1 MSHKRSPKVPTKDSF
16 VSDQA
21 GEYQGARW
29 MARLQHATTRR
40 AIELLG
46 DVRIGGGIPYGTM
59 RAGAVLDV
67 GCGNG
72 FSTEVAMQAGFL
84 LVVGVEISL
93 DMLAL
98 RHLPNPVVQA
108 DMAKMPFRDGTF
120 SFVISISA
128 MNFLSQDI
136 EDAALTR
143 RVYDAFARQV
153 HALIAPGGRGVVE
166 FYPKTPAELGV
177 ITRAFGSRSG
187 FQGFLVIDKP
197 GTRKEQKFLIF
208 RKQDA

>member
-1 MSHKRSPKVPTKDSF
+1 MSRKRSPKVPTKDSF
-16 VSDQA
+16 VS
-21 GEYQGARW
+21 GEAEAYQSARW

-40 AIELLG
+40 GLELLG
-46 DVRIGGGIPYGTM
+46 DERVGGAIPRADIAAGT
-59 RAGAVLDV
+59 VLDI

-72 FSTEVAMQAGFL
+72 FSTEIILESDFPV
-84 LVVGVEISL
+84 VVGIEISA

-98 RHLPNPVVQA
+98 RHLPNPVIQA
-108 DMAKMPFRDGTF
+108 DMAYLPFRDGTF
-120 SFVISISA
+120 TFVISISA

-136 EDAALTR
+136 EDVTFAR
-143 RVYDAFARQV
+143 KIYDAFARQV
-153 HALIAPGGRGVVE
+153 YALLTPGGRGVVE
-166 FYPKTPAELGV
+166 FYPKSPDDLDA

-208 RKQDA
+208 RK

>member
-1 MSHKRSPKVPTKDSF
+1 MSHKRSPKVPTRDSF
-16 VSDQA
+16 VADEA
-21 GEYQGARW
+21 AAYQGARW

-40 AIELLG
+40 ALDLLG
-46 DVRIGGGIPYGTM
+46 DERLGGGIPLGAKA
-59 RAGAVLDV
+59 AGAVLDI

-72 FSTEVAMQAGFL
+72 FSTEVIMESGFR
-84 LVVGVEISL
+84 VAVGIEISA

-108 DMAKMPFRDGTF
+108 DMARLPFRDGTF

-128 MNFLSQDI
+128 MNFLSQDV
-136 EDAALTR
+136 EDITLAR
-143 RVYDAFARQV
+143 KIYDTFARQV
-153 HALIAPGGRGVVE
+153 YALLTPGGRGVVE
-166 FYPKTPAELGV
+166 FYPKSPAELDA

-197 GTRKEQKFLIF
+197 GTRKEQKFLVF
-208 RKQDA
+208 RK

>member
-1 MSHKRSPKVPTKDSF
+1 MSRKRSPKVPTRDSF

-21 GEYQGARW
+21 RAYQGARW

-40 AIELLG
+40 ALELLG
-46 DVRIGGGIPYGTM
+46 DEKIGGGISPDAK
-59 RAGAVLDV
+59 REGAVLDA

-72 FSTEVAMQAGFL
+72 FSTEIAMQAGFPI
-84 LVVGVEISL
+84 VVGVEISL
-93 DMLAL
+93 DMLEL

-108 DMAKMPFRDGTF
+108 DMARMPFRDGAF

-136 EDAALTR
+136 EDATLAR
-143 RVYDAFARQV
+143 QVYDAFARQV
-153 HALIAPGGRGVVE
+153 HALLMPGGRGVVE
-166 FYPKTPAELGV
+166 FYPKSRAELDV
-177 ITRAFGSRSG
+177 ITRAFGTLSG

-208 RKQDA
+208 RK

>member
-1 MSHKRSPKVPTKDSF
+1 MDSF
-16 VSDQA
+16 ASEQA
-21 GEYQGARW
+21 KAYQGARW

-40 AIELLG
+40 ALELLG
-46 DVRIGGGIPYGTM
+46 DERLGGRISREAM
-59 RAGAVLDV
+59 REGVLLDV

-72 FSTEVAMQAGFL
+72 FSTEIAIETGFL
-84 LVVGVEISL
+84 LVVGIEISL
-93 DMLAL
+93 DMLLL
-98 RHLPNPVVQA
+98 RHLSNSVVQA
-108 DMAKMPFRDGTF
+108 DMARMPFRNGIF

-136 EDAALTR
+136 EDTTLAR
-143 RVYDAFARQV
+143 GVYDAFARQLY
-153 HALIAPGGRGVVE
+153 ALLVPGGRGVVE
-166 FYPKTPAELGV
+166 FYPKSPAELDV

-208 RKQDA
+208 RK

>member
-1 MSHKRSPKVPTKDSF
+1 
-16 VSDQA
+16 
-21 GEYQGARW
+21 

-40 AIELLG
+40 ALELLG
-46 DVRIGGGIPYGTM
+46 DEKIGGGISPDAK
-59 RAGAVLDV
+59 REGAVLDA

-72 FSTEVAMQAGFL
+72 FSTEIAMQAGFPI
-84 LVVGVEISL
+84 VVGVEISL
-93 DMLAL
+93 DMLEL

-108 DMAKMPFRDGTF
+108 DMARMPFRDGAF

-136 EDAALTR
+136 EDATLAR
-143 RVYDAFARQV
+143 QVYDAFARQV
-153 HALIAPGGRGVVE
+153 HALLMPGGRGVVE
-166 FYPKTPAELGV
+166 FYPKSRAELDV
-177 ITRAFGSRSG
+177 ITRAFGTLSG

-208 RKQDA
+208 RK